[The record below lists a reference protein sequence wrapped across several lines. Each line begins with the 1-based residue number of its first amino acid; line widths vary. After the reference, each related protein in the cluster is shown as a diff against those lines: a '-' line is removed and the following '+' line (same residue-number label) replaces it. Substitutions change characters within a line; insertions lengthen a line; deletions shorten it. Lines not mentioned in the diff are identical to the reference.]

1 MFLDEIPT
9 GTRVFVDSNIFIY
22 HFLGVSES
30 CTSFLSRAES
40 QDIIAYTST
49 IVLTEVLHRL
59 MIAEVVE
66 RYNLKPK
73 DALEFLKKAETIP
86 SLEKAENAIRKVPQF
101 NIKVLHLPEE
111 AIFQSAELRR
121 EYSLLTNDSL
131 NLYSMLS
138 NHLSD
143 IATNDTDFERVKNI
157 RVWKP
162 KWQTC

>member
-1 MFLDEIPT
+1 MFLDEIPA

-22 HFLGVSES
+22 HFLDISES

-40 QDIIAYTST
+40 QDIVAYTST
-49 IVLTEVLHRL
+49 IVLAEILHRL

-86 SLEKAENAIRKVPQF
+86 SLEKAENAFKEIPRF
-101 NIKVLHLPEE
+101 NVKLLHLPEE
-111 AIFQSAELRR
+111 AVFQSTELRR
-121 EYSLLTNDSL
+121 KYSLLTNDSL

-143 IATNDTDFERVKNI
+143 MATNDSDFERVKDI

-162 KWQTC
+162 KW

>member
-1 MFLDEIPT
+1 MFLDEVPD
-9 GTRVFVDSNIFIY
+9 GTKIFVDSNIFIY
-22 HFLGVSES
+22 HFLGISES

-40 QDIIAYTST
+40 QDVIAYTST
-49 IVLTEVLHRL
+49 TVLAEVLHRL
-59 MIAEVVE
+59 MIAEVVG

-86 SLEKAENAIRKVPQF
+86 SLEKAENALKEIPQF
-101 NIKVLHLPEE
+101 NVKLLHLPEE
-111 AIFQSAELRR
+111 AVFQSAELRR
-121 EYSLLTNDSL
+121 KYSLLTNDSL

-143 IATNDTDFERVKNI
+143 IATNDSDFERVRDI

-162 KWQTC
+162 R

>member
-30 CTSFLSRAES
+30 CTIFLSRAES

-49 IVLTEVLHRL
+49 IVLAEVLHRL

-66 RYNLKPK
+66 RYNVKPK
-73 DALEFLKKAETIP
+73 DALDFLKKAETIP
-86 SLEKAENAIRKVPQF
+86 PLEKAEGALKEISRF
-101 NIKVLHLPEE
+101 NIKFFRLPEE

-143 IATNDTDFERVKNI
+143 IATNDSDFERVKDI

-162 KWQTC
+162 KW